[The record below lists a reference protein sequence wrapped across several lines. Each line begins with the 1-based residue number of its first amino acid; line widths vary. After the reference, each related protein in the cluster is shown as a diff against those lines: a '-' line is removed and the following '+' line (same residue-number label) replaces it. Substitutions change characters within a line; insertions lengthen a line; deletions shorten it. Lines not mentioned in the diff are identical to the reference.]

1 MKTSALKA
9 RITSFSRRGAEG
21 KRCARP
27 PHRTASLA
35 IFICS
40 LFRYRRLF
48 IARNRDTRRENIALP
63 TEGRRRRER
72 KGERGEQRGRKE
84 NLSAFS
90 VFAIFANVSFV
101 MDHQGR
107 STMCIVRRIVL
118 MYQRFASPSTASKR
132 TSLFCVTLFLFLS
145 SFAALVA
152 EAASILSSRQVQNHS
167 PCFLRVNINLIPRN
181 DLKRPCRRV
190 FRVETRDTSRLMQ
203 AGDSFRSRCNFFGIS
218 FLRFIFP
225 LCCRFTFDAL

>member
-1 MKTSALKA
+1 MRAATAPHCFPVYLYLLPIPLSPSVHRQEQRYPA
-9 RITSFSRRGAEG
+9 R
-21 KRCARP
+21 K
-27 PHRTASLA
+27 H
-35 IFICS
+35 CS
-40 LFRYRRLF
+40 SDGREEEERKK
-48 IARNRDTRRENIALP
+48 RREESKE
-63 TEGRRRRER
+63 EGR
-72 KGERGEQRGRKE
+72 
-84 NLSAFS
+84 NTFLLFPLSPS
-90 VFAIFANVSFV
+90 SRNVSFV

-132 TSLFCVTLFLFLS
+132 TSLFCVSLFLFLS
-145 SFAALVA
+145 SLAALVA

-225 LCCRFTFDAL
+225 LCSRFKFDAL

>member
-9 RITSFSRRGAEG
+9 RITSFSRKERDARG
-21 KRCARP
+21 
-27 PHRTASLA
+27 HRTALLPCLSLSAPYSA
-35 IFICS
+35 IAVCS
-40 LFRYRRLF
+40 SPGTEIPGEKTLLFRW
-48 IARNRDTRRENIALP
+48 
-63 TEGRRRRER
+63 
-72 KGERGEQRGRKE
+72 KGGGGEKEKERGKQRGRKE
-84 NLSAFS
+84 HLSAFS
-90 VFAIFANVSFV
+90 AFAIFANVSFV

-132 TSLFCVTLFLFLS
+132 TSLFCVSLFLFLS
-145 SFAALVA
+145 SLAALVA

-190 FRVETRDTSRLMQ
+190 FRVETRDTRVVLCRPAILSVYDAISSAFRFS
-203 AGDSFRSRCNFFGIS
+203 ASFSLFVLILHSMPFD
-218 FLRFIFP
+218 FL
-225 LCCRFTFDAL
+225 